1 MLKSELIRLFHRPVD
16 LARFLGVS
24 RQAVNNWPEE
34 IPELRQYKLRE
45 LRPNIDKELK
55 KLRKMAA

>member
-1 MLKSELIRLFHRPVD
+1 MLKSELIQLFGRPAY

-45 LRPNIDKELK
+45 LRPTIDKELK
-55 KLRKMAA
+55 KQRKVVA